1 MRFRCAVVNLWLC
14 IVVLFSATPA
24 VASVAKFSTSNVKPW
39 GFLGSDGKPAGLLI
53 RVADAL
59 QGELSNGSDIV
70 IENQLRPYP
79 RVIHEI
85 KTATVDFA
93 VMFNSPSAN
102 SIAVSLGKVVDARV
116 IIIGVADREQI
127 ASLDDLAGKVVGH
140 IRGSKYGPDF
150 DDHRTMKKRSLGSM
164 KQGIDMLLNGRIYAL
179 ASADQ
184 TIYYAMQQMDIPRDA
199 ITTMYTVS
207 SIQADLYFSKASSNP
222 HLATRVKQALDRLR
236 AKGTL
241 DQIFIEDSKAAEALK

>member
-1 MRFRCAVVNLWLC
+1 MRLRCAVANLLLF
-14 IVVLFSATPA
+14 IVVLFSVPPA

-39 GFLGSDGKPAGLLI
+39 GFLGSDGKPTGLLI

-59 QGELSNGSDIV
+59 QGELSNGGDIV

-93 VMFNSPSAN
+93 VMFNSSSAN

-116 IIIGVADREQI
+116 IIIGVADREPI
-127 ASLDDLAGKVVGH
+127 ASLDDLTGKMVGH

-184 TIYYAMQQMDIPRDA
+184 TIYYAMEQMDIPLDA

-207 SIQADLYFSKASSNP
+207 SIQADLYFSKESSNSYLVTP
-222 HLATRVKQALDRLR
+222 VKQALDRLR

-241 DQIFIEDSKAAEALK
+241 DKFSLKISKAVEALK